1 MLEYNKQILQKV
13 SFNKALFVK
22 ELKKGFQYLNDT
34 EKNIFKKWCIKQYSI
49 EETYINN
56 LI

>member
-13 SFNKALFVK
+13 AFNKGLFMK
-22 ELKKGFQYLNDT
+22 ELKKAFTLLNSKD
-34 EKNIFKKWCIKQYSI
+34 KHKFKKWCIEKYAFD
-49 EETYINN
+49 ENFLNN